1 MARYIQDVY
10 LNQPD
15 DFVYFIMNDFLQK
28 NGFTM
33 SDWKGEAAYR
43 AGDPMFE
50 GYKYLK
56 WSYNNGMFHLEAWL
70 RGTFGGEW
78 DLEGFVACAQKG
90 PYKSNLQQLIATLQ
104 QPIPQAAP
112 GQNAGAAGA
121 QAPNTGA
128 AADTPN
134 ANVASVTRVPV
145 QTVDNHN
152 AATLG
157 LVFGILSIV
166 FCWSAVF
173 CIIFAVLGFSQ
184 CRMGNGSSKAGQAK
198 AGKICCIVGLSIMG
212 VLYVL
217 YFGLIIL
224 SAMLSI

>member
-15 DFVYFIMNDFLQK
+15 DFVHFIMNDFLQK

-43 AGDPMFE
+43 AGDPMFK

-70 RGTFGGEW
+70 RRTSGEW
-78 DLEGFVACAQKG
+78 DLEGFVACAQKR
-90 PYKSNLQQLIATLQ
+90 PYKNNLQQLIATLQ

-112 GQNAGAAGA
+112 GQTAPGQNAGAA
-121 QAPNTGA
+121 
-128 AADTPN
+128 
-134 ANVASVTRVPV
+134 TRVPV
-145 QTVDNHN
+145 QTVDNHK

-166 FCWSAVF
+166 CFWSAVF

-198 AGKICCIVGLSIMG
+198 AGKICCVVGLSIMG
-212 VLYVL
+212 VYYVL
-217 YFGLIIL
+217 YFGLTIL
-224 SAMLSI
+224 SAMLSLS

>member
-15 DFVYFIMNDFLQK
+15 DFVHFIMNDFLQK

-33 SDWKGEAAYR
+33 SDWKGEPAYR

-56 WSYNNGMFHLEAWL
+56 YSYNNGMFHLEAWL

-90 PYKSNLQQLIATLQ
+90 PYKDNLSQLIAALR
-104 QPIPQAAP
+104 QPIPQTPNPGAAP
-112 GQNAGAAGA
+112 AGA
-121 QAPNTGA
+121 
-128 AADTPN
+128 PN
-134 ANVASVTRVPV
+134 ANIPVNPTVTRVPV
-145 QTVDNHN
+145 QTVDNHQ

-157 LVFGILSIV
+157 LVFGILAIV
-166 FCWSAVF
+166 FCWNLLF
-173 CIIFAVLGFSQ
+173 CVLFSVLGFSQ
-184 CRMGNGSSKAGQAK
+184 CRMGNGSSKANLAK
-198 AGKICCIVGLSIMG
+198 AGKICCIIGLCLAVILF
-212 VLYVL
+212 VLN
-217 YFGLIIL
+217 FGLNLLLLVFSDAFI
-224 SAMLSI
+224 MLF

>member
-15 DFVYFIMNDFLQK
+15 DFVHFIMNDFLQK

-43 AGDPMFE
+43 AGDPMFK

-112 GQNAGAAGA
+112 GQTAPGQNAGAA
-121 QAPNTGA
+121 
-128 AADTPN
+128 
-134 ANVASVTRVPV
+134 TRVPV
-145 QTVDNHN
+145 QTVDNHK

-166 FCWSAVF
+166 CFWSAVF

-198 AGKICCIVGLSIMG
+198 AGKICCVVGLSIMG
-212 VLYVL
+212 VYYVL
-217 YFGLIIL
+217 YFGLTIL
-224 SAMLSI
+224 SAMLSLS

>member
-15 DFVYFIMNDFLQK
+15 DFVHFIMNDFLQK

-112 GQNAGAAGA
+112 GQTAPGQNAGAA
-121 QAPNTGA
+121 
-128 AADTPN
+128 
-134 ANVASVTRVPV
+134 TRVPV
-145 QTVDNHN
+145 QTVDNHK

-166 FCWSAVF
+166 CFWSAVF

-198 AGKICCIVGLSIMG
+198 AGKICCVVGLSIMG
-212 VLYVL
+212 VYYVL
-217 YFGLIIL
+217 YFGLTIL
-224 SAMLSI
+224 SAMLSLS